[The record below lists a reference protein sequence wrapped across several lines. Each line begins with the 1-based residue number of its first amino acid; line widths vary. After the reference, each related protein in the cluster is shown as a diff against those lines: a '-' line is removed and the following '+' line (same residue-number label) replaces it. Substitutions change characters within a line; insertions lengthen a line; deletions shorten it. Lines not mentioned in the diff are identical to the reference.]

1 MIRLTLPPAIS
12 ANRYWATRIVTP
24 KGGGRPLAMTYVTP
38 EAKQYKESVAW
49 LLKAKGVRN
58 PMAGRVQLDILMY
71 PHRPLD
77 YKKRMRTMGDDWD
90 TTVQRIDADNCIK
103 VVADSLKDLAFG
115 DDKCISRVTC
125 EVMEPDGREACVIV
139 TISPYVRAARAEQ
152 LALLPP
158 ASPQSAGLR
167 IPEDE
172 TLPF

>member
-1 MIRLTLPPAIS
+1 MITVTLPYPVS
-12 ANRYWATRIVTP
+12 ANRYWASRIVTP
-24 KGGGRPLAMTYVTP
+24 RGGKPFVSTYVTA

-49 LLKAKGVRN
+49 LIKARGIRN
-58 PMAGRVQLDILMY
+58 PMPGRVQLDILMY

-77 YKKRMRTMGDDWD
+77 FKKRMRDLGDDWD

-139 TISPYVRAARAEQ
+139 TIRPYVRAGRAEQ
-152 LALLPP
+152 LPLLPP
-158 ASPQSAGLR
+158 VPQSVTVRL
-167 IPEDE
+167 IDE
-172 TLPF
+172 SLPF

>member
-1 MIRLTLPPAIS
+1 MITITLPPAIS

-49 LLKAKGVRN
+49 LLKVKGVRN
-58 PMAGRVQLDILMY
+58 PIPGRVQLDILMY

-77 YKKRMRTMGDDWD
+77 FKKRMRDMGDDWD

-125 EVMEPDGREACVIV
+125 EVMEPDGRNACVVV
-139 TISPYVRAARAEQ
+139 TITPYVRAGRAEQ
-152 LALLPP
+152 LALLAP
-158 ASPQSAGLR
+158 AKTPSVAVP
-167 IPEDE
+167 IPDD
-172 TLPF
+172 LPF